1 MDNNYAIIII
11 FIIIALIIFYAYSDI
26 LYEEKID
33 GLHEHYDAKIS
44 NITLPYCGTEC
55 TKAMNCAAFGYNPVG
70 GQCYLAKK
78 AIIGKP
84 YDSLYSD
91 EYTKL
96 ARRCNKISRLTDNV
110 RIDGNT
116 LVQNSVYICADGE
129 NNVATQYQYANL
141 GSTSLEGDKT
151 LIFTDGDSAR
161 TTMPEN
167 VGYETYDIKWPT
179 EKREL
184 ELSTSNTNL
193 KIADNNVKH
202 GFVESDKEFLGQ
214 YALAH
219 QCVVNVPL
227 YDCLKYCENE
237 PDCAGTEWN
246 KGMVKTDGTTN
257 RLYENVCC
265 PKSIIRQII
274 PRRNEFNRGKF
285 YVKKALSDIE
295 NRDQIILTKADFTI
309 DPPTN
314 PRFDLKIV
322 NDPLTPDIN
331 DPANPVPQDATFV
344 NGFYDTIDRQT
355 NQLTK

>member
-1 MDNNYAIIII
+1 MIHDN
-11 FIIIALIIFYAYSDI
+11 
-26 LYEEKID
+26 EEI
-33 GLHEHYDAKIS
+33 EHYDAKIS
-44 NITLPYCGTEC
+44 NITLTYCGTEC
-55 TKAMNCAAFGYNPVG
+55 TKGYNCAGFGYNHVG
-70 GQCYLAKK
+70 GQCFLSKK

-84 YDSLYSD
+84 LDSLYSD

-96 ARRCNKISRLTDNV
+96 DRRCNKINRLTDNI

-116 LVQNSVYICADGE
+116 LTQNSVYICADGE
-129 NNVATQYQYANL
+129 KNVATQYQYANL
-141 GSTSLEGDKT
+141 GASSLEGDKT
-151 LIFTDGDSAR
+151 VIFTDGDVAETS
-161 TTMPEN
+161 TPEN

-179 EKREL
+179 EKKDL
-184 ELSTSNTNL
+184 ELL
-193 KIADNNVKH
+193 PNNRSPDIVPDKTTKY

-227 YDCLKYCENE
+227 YDCLKYCENN
-237 PDCAGTEWN
+237 PKCAGTEWN

-285 YVKKALSDIE
+285 YVKKELKDIE
-295 NRDQIILTKADFTI
+295 KRDRLVITKADFTI

-322 NDPLTPDIN
+322 NNEQTPDIN